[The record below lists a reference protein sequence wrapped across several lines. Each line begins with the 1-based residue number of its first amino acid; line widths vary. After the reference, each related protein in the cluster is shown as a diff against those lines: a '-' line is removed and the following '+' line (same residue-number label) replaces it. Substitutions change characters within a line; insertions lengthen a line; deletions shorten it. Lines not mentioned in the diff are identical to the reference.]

1 MLRMVQGYFM
11 LSTCGALLSTF
22 IPLKI
27 FAKFK
32 FYLSKL
38 NHLQWA
44 INSVLKLSFWGLKY
58 LQIQMVQANA
68 QVLQIKVS
76 EFDFFE
82 LSIQ

>member
-1 MLRMVQGYFM
+1 M

-27 FAKFK
+27 FAKFT

-44 INSVLKLSFWGLKY
+44 INSVFKLLRLEIPANSNGASKY
-58 LQIQMVQANA
+58 LSI
-68 QVLQIKVS
+68 LLIKVS